1 MKKGEKPMD
10 WITGIQRALDYVEAH
25 LTDEIDFD
33 RVAAESFSSSYHFQ
47 RTFSIL
53 CGHSLGEYV
62 RMRRLTLAGAELA
75 STGAKVIDVALKYG
89 YDSPDSFTKAF
100 RAFHGITP
108 TEAKRGGAPLRSFSR
123 LSIKI
128 SLEGGSTMNYRVEEK
143 APFSVIERV
152 ESHDTAG
159 GENNKTIPAFWDRAA
174 TDGTIKTL
182 ESLASDNTYT
192 FGICYANPD
201 KTSTKFDYS
210 IAVKCDTG
218 ATVPENFRKTEIPA
232 RTWLIFECIGA
243 MPDAIQETWRKIVS
257 EVFPNSPYTPTYEMD
272 IEAYTDGDMSSP
284 DYRSEIWIPVE
295 NK

>member
-1 MKKGEKPMD
+1 MKGEKRMD

-25 LTDEIDFD
+25 LTDDIDLD
-33 RVAAESFSSSYHFQ
+33 RIAAESFSSSYHFQ

-62 RMRRLTLAGAELA
+62 RMRRLTLAGTELA
-75 STGAKVIDVALKYG
+75 GTGARVIDVALKYG

-108 TEAKRGGAPLRSFSR
+108 SEAKKSGAPLRSFSR

-128 SLEGGSTMNYRVEEK
+128 SLEGGDTMNYRVEEK
-143 APFSVIERV
+143 KPFYVIERV
-152 ESHDTAG
+152 ETHDTAG

-174 TDGTIKTL
+174 TDGTIDTL
-182 ESLASDNTYT
+182 ESLSSDNTYI

-210 IAVKCDTG
+210 IATKCDTG
-218 ATVPENFRKTEIPA
+218 ATVPAGFRKTEIPA
-232 RTWLIFECIGA
+232 RTWLVFECTGA
-243 MPDAIQETWRKIVS
+243 IPDAIQEAWRKIVS
-257 EVFPNSPYTPTYEMD
+257 EFFPGSPYTPTYEMD
-272 IEAYTDGDMSSP
+272 VEAYTAGDMSSP

>member
-1 MKKGEKPMD
+1 MD
-10 WITGIQRALDYVEAH
+10 WITAIQRALDYVETH
-25 LTDEIDFD
+25 LTDEIDLD
-33 RVAAESFSSSYHFQ
+33 AVAKESFSSSYHFQ

-53 CGHSLGEYV
+53 CGYSFAEYV

-75 STGAKVIDVALKYG
+75 SAGAKVIDVALKYG

-108 TEAKRGGAPLRSFSR
+108 SEAKKGGAQLRSFSR

-128 SLEGGSTMNYRVEEK
+128 SLEGGDTMDYRIEEK
-143 APFSVIERV
+143 AAFYVIEKA
-152 ESHDTAG
+152 ETHDTAG
-159 GENNKTIPAFWDRAA
+159 GENNKTIPEFWDRAA
-174 TDGTIKTL
+174 ADGTIDTL
-182 ESLASDNTYT
+182 ESLAGDNTYI

-201 KTSTKFDYS
+201 KASTKFEYS

-232 RTWLIFECIGA
+232 RTWLVFECIGS
-243 MPDAIQETWRKIVS
+243 MPDAIQATWRKIVS
-257 EVFPNSPYTPTYEMD
+257 EFFPNSAYTPTYEMD

>member
-1 MKKGEKPMD
+1 MD

-25 LTDEIDFD
+25 LTDDIDLD
-33 RVAAESFSSSYHFQ
+33 RIAAESFSSSYHFQ

-62 RMRRLTLAGAELA
+62 RMRRLTLAGTELA
-75 STGAKVIDVALKYG
+75 GTGARVIDVALKYG

-108 TEAKRGGAPLRSFSR
+108 SEAKKSGAALRSFSR

-128 SLEGGSTMNYRVEEK
+128 SLQGGGTMNYRVEEK
-143 APFSVIERV
+143 KPFCVIEKV
-152 ESHDTAG
+152 EAHDTAG
-159 GENNKTIPAFWDRAA
+159 GENNKTIPAFWDKAA
-174 TDGTIKTL
+174 TDGTIDTL
-182 ESLASDNTYT
+182 ESLSSDNTYI

-210 IAVKCDTG
+210 IATKCDTG
-218 ATVPENFRKTEIPA
+218 ATVPAGFRKTEIPA
-232 RTWLIFECIGA
+232 RTWLVFECIGA

-257 EVFPNSPYTPTYEMD
+257 EFFPGSPYTPTYEMD
-272 IEAYTDGDMSSP
+272 VEAYTDGDMSSP
-284 DYRSEIWIPVE
+284 DYKSEIWIPVE